1 MKIQEIAEKAGV
13 STATISRVFSHH
25 PNIRP
30 EVRAHV
36 FAIARKFG
44 YVPRLSRKQRNIA
57 VISPYKKIYPIQS
70 YVEMVISELT
80 HELSL
85 RGYRIEVLTL
95 DNFEQLERSQ
105 FCAGVAIGVNGDL
118 FQDWDN
124 RFAVPL
130 IIVDQAP
137 PANSPEIYSVRSNEK
152 EAMDLAIDLFLQ
164 RGCKKI
170 GCIIYGESG
179 IGNAD
184 TRRKALL
191 ESMKKH
197 KLKDP
202 EDLIRFS
209 LEEGY
214 VEEVGKLLRKG
225 IDALFC
231 PGGNA
236 GIIAS
241 YALSLYNKR
250 IPEDISLIASER
262 TIFSRYATPPQTT
275 ISQDYGK
282 VASCVADALDAR
294 LSGRDFPRETIL
306 PYKLILR
313 DSVR

>member
-25 PNIRP
+25 PNIRK
-30 EVRAHV
+30 EVRNHV
-36 FAIARKFG
+36 FAIARQYG

-57 VISPYKKIYPIQS
+57 VITPYKKIYPIQS

-85 RGYRIEVLTL
+85 RGYRIEILTL
-95 DNFEQLERSQ
+95 DNLEQLERSQ
-105 FCAGVAIGVNGDL
+105 FCGGVAIGAKDSL
-118 FQDWDN
+118 FKDWDE

-130 IIVDQAP
+130 IIVDQEAP
-137 PANSPEIYSVRSNEK
+137 GSFPGICSVRSDEHA
-152 EAMDLAIDLFLQ
+152 AMDLAIGYFVK

-170 GCIIYGESG
+170 GSIIYGEPG
-179 IGNAD
+179 TGNAD
-184 TRRKALL
+184 LRKEALL
-191 ESMKKH
+191 SSLRRH
-197 KLKDP
+197 DLKDS
-202 EDLIRFS
+202 EELIRFS

-214 VEEVGKLLRKG
+214 VEEVGKLLRRG
-225 IDALFC
+225 IDALFA

-241 YALSLYNKR
+241 YALSLYNRR

-262 TIFSRYATPPQTT
+262 TVFSRYATPPQTT
-275 ISQDYGK
+275 ISQDYEK
-282 VASCVADALDAR
+282 VASCVADALDAC
-294 LSGRDFPRETIL
+294 LVGKEFPRETVL

-313 DSVR
+313 ESVK